1 MEADGC
7 WPFVMV
13 DSLCF
18 INKRQRSQRKDHM
31 APNEVNMI
39 LLNAG
44 EKQGKEEKRSIKI
57 AYEKCRG

>member
-7 WPFVMV
+7 WPFVTV

-31 APNEVNMI
+31 APNEVNTI
-39 LLNAG
+39 LLSAG
-44 EKQGKEEKRSIKI
+44 EKWGKEGKAASK
-57 AYEKCRG
+57 